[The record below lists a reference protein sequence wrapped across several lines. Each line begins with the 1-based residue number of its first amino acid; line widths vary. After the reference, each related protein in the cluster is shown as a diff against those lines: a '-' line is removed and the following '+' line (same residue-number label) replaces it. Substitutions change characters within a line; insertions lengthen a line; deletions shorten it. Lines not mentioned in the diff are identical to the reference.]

1 MVPALSTQAAECSP
15 GGGIPEVM
23 GAQLSPDHN
32 APTSAVGLGEVAA
45 GTVEDTL
52 KGCLPRVPKD
62 ASVGLRMM
70 AEQDCKQEGGTR
82 TLIQA
87 APNF

>member
-1 MVPALSTQAAECSP
+1 
-15 GGGIPEVM
+15 M

-45 GTVEDTL
+45 GTVEDSL
-52 KGCLPRVPKD
+52 KACLARVPED
-62 ASVGLRMM
+62 ASAGLRMM
-70 AEQDCKQEGGTR
+70 AEQDREQEEGTPG
-82 TLIQA
+82 LIQA